1 MIVHTH
7 DSECFGDLGRIGE
20 ALAVQLLERNRFTSI
35 CRLGPNHP
43 YADLL
48 AERGGERFAISV
60 KARNKWERPIAPST
74 IPVLNKRYKLGNAK
88 NCLEFALQAEKKYNA
103 TAAWLTIAFERK
115 TYDAYFS
122 TLRMLQEL
130 EARGRKLNGKGVI
143 MTAEYTPHY
152 ERLAHRDP
160 HDYEYLG
167 NLPEGVEPLAV

>member
-1 MIVHTH
+1 M
-7 DSECFGDLGRIGE
+7 
-20 ALAVQLLERNRFTSI
+20 
-35 CRLGPNHP
+35 
-43 YADLL
+43 
-48 AERGGERFAISV
+48 
-60 KARNKWERPIAPST
+60 PST
-74 IPVLNKRYKLGNAK
+74 IPVLNKRYRLGNAK

-130 EARGRKLNGKGVI
+130 EVRGRKLNGKGVI